1 MIRVAIKIINTII
14 WQNKYMK
21 TRPRLKMILVT
32 FWSNKGSLYD
42 NYFLSLPQW
51 QNFHGPEF
59 VKMASEPCVA
69 LSVPSSIMVR
79 IYIYA
84 AFEPMYSQC

>member
-1 MIRVAIKIINTII
+1 MIIYSICVTERAKSEEIMCYKCKNKTKGEII
-14 WQNKYMK
+14 
-21 TRPRLKMILVT
+21 LKH
-32 FWSNKGSLYD
+32 FGKGSLYD
-42 NYFLSLPQW
+42 NYSLSLYQW

-79 IYIYA
+79 I
-84 AFEPMYSQC
+84 